1 MLPGQRREDGKK
13 MEGQSISE
21 FLLLF
26 FRPFRPFFFPVIGLF
41 LFQWSQKAPRPSSSG
56 SERKTFPLKKRV
68 RERESLLYIH
78 NRFLLVGNCFS
89 EKIEDHDNGMDL
101 SFWIDYVMKRPFLA

>member
-1 MLPGQRREDGKK
+1 MESEGSTPELFGLREEDVSVEK
-13 MEGQSISE
+13 ESE
-21 FLLLF
+21 
-26 FRPFRPFFFPVIGLF
+26 
-41 LFQWSQKAPRPSSSG
+41 
-56 SERKTFPLKKRV
+56 